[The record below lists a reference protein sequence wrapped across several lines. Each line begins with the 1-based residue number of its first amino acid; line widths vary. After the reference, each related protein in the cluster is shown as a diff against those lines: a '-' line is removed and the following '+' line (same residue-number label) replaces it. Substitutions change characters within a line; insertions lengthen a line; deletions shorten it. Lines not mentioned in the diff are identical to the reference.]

1 MKFIE
6 QLPQCIKIWPNF
18 ITNLMVWSLSEH
30 VSFIS
35 LCQMNIHTV
44 HMYEWACVCV
54 CIQASNYGFFFSYSM
69 YRKPCGKCV
78 WKITT
83 SVAQTYIIV
92 ENFRSPMPVGNE
104 LPSVQEYQ
112 TPYLVCSIFLYW
124 SAIRSSGME
133 VRKFSIRLKKKNP
146 CPLCLFSWVLR
157 SVLFLLIKTKFNW
170 VTLKI

>member
-92 ENFRSPMPVGNE
+92 DLGGCFAVENHLVRGLSISNVFPPSLSPLGQAGNASLLTGKPVAVRFPDLLYRS
-104 LPSVQEYQ
+104 
-112 TPYLVCSIFLYW
+112 
-124 SAIRSSGME
+124 
-133 VRKFSIRLKKKNP
+133 KKA
-146 CPLCLFSWVLR
+146 R
-157 SVLFLLIKTKFNW
+157 YRRR
-170 VTLKI
+170 